1 MFRSDNSIMKLFQA
15 QSNSRPLVAL
25 VSILA
30 FAREEELVA
39 NSLKIIK
46 FSIKDEKVSSKIPIF
61 ITASLPQL
69 LICFFLL

>member
-46 FSIKDEKVSSKIPIF
+46 FSIKDEKVSTRIF
-61 ITASLPQL
+61 IS
-69 LICFFLL
+69 

>member
-46 FSIKDEKVSSKIPIF
+46 FSIKDEKYH
-61 ITASLPQL
+61 
-69 LICFFLL
+69 